1 MGVAFATVAAGGHA
15 KIGLGRDITFKVTL
29 FREAGV
35 DVPDP
40 ATVNLVE
47 GDDARDCFFWK
58 GRGLDG

>member
-1 MGVAFATVAAGGHA
+1 MGVAFVAAGGHA
-15 KIGLGRDITFKVTL
+15 KIGLGREITFNVII
-29 FREAGV
+29 FRLAGF

-47 GDDARDCFFWK
+47 DDDARDCFFWK